1 MSSNKPLVSISGVI
15 NEIPASNTL
24 QAGISAVSLYLQNV
38 AGTFFNQFV
47 STSTAVRTWTLPDKD
62 GTVAMLDD
70 TTKTG
75 TVIAFAAAVASG
87 YLLCDGSV
95 KSRAT
100 YATLF
105 AYLVTALGFTTQT
118 FTVTIAN
125 PAVFTKSAHGFT
137 GGERIRLSTT
147 GALPTGLVNSVDYY
161 VIYVS
166 ANTFQVSAT
175 FSGSAV
181 VTTGTQSGTHSYI
194 QSLYGLGDGS
204 TTFNVPDYRAQF
216 LRGLDAGAGI
226 DIGRAL
232 GTNQAD
238 MFASHTHYA
247 TNGLGMVSYG
257 NGIGIGSSYGAAG
270 LNNTGGVETRGKN
283 VAVNYGIKY

>member
-1 MSSNKPLVSISGVI
+1 MSTNKPLVSISGVI
-15 NEIPASNTL
+15 NEIPAGNTL

-87 YLLCDGSV
+87 YLLCDGSA

-175 FSGSAV
+175 FGGTV
-181 VTTGTQSGTHSYI
+181 VATTGTQSGTHSYI

-238 MFASHTHYA
+238 MFTSHYHVVQA
-247 TNGLGMVSYG
+247 GMALA
-257 NGIGIGSSYGAAG
+257 GAAG
-270 LNNTGGVETRGKN
+270 TAQAVLSGGVINSAATGGTETRPKN